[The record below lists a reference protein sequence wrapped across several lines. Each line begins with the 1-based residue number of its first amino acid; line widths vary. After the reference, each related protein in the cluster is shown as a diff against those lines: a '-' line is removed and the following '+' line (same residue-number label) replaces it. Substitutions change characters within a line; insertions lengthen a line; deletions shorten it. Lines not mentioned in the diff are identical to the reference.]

1 MNSQFFLSI
10 EKVTNDTYLKV
21 FDTHITK
28 SNVRPNNLDILNNE
42 VKLTLN
48 HEKYNFE
55 TGIET
60 FENLQLSNTD
70 RFQYI
75 LPYYNYDQNL
85 KQNYFD
91 GLLSFTSSGS
101 NSLNETNNLKS
112 NIINDLTFDSRN
124 YITNSG
130 FKNNLN
136 LNIKNLNSI
145 GKKLRV

>member
-1 MNSQFFLSI
+1 MTLI
-10 EKVTNDTYLKV
+10 KV

-28 SNVRPNNLDILNNE
+28 SNVRPGNLDILNNE

-85 KQNYFD
+85 KQ
-91 GLLSFTSSGS
+91 
-101 NSLNETNNLKS
+101 
-112 NIINDLTFDSRN
+112 
-124 YITNSG
+124 
-130 FKNNLN
+130 
-136 LNIKNLNSI
+136 
-145 GKKLRV
+145 KLF